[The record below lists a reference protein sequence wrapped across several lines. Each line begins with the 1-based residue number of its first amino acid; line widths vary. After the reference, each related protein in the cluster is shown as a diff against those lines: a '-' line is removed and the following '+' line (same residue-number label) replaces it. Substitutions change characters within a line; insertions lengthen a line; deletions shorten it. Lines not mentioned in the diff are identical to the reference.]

1 MCVELSYRTSYAC
14 VCSSGFYGI
23 NCQYSRLNS
32 TIFVNSTIL
41 TDEQS
46 IKLVDLITMNKGLT
60 SITSPI
66 NLIFQASVDGFNS
79 TSFHAKCDGVLGT
92 LFVAKSPFNNNI
104 FGGYT
109 EADWSGYYQY
119 KSDPNA
125 FLFSLTNSYNTSVK
139 MPVRN
144 SQNAIFTNPQ
154 YGPTFGQGYDAY
166 FDSNLNFFSYSLG
179 YSYQLPSFLTLYNQK
194 AQSFLAG
201 SYNIQPFDVE
211 VYSILIDRKFIV
223 NLLL

>member
-1 MCVELSYRTSYAC
+1 MPCQNGGTCQSI
-14 VCSSGFYGI
+14 GI
-23 NCQYSRLNS
+23 NFNCSCTNGYFGTNCQFKILNS
-32 TIFVNSTIL
+32 AIFNGSTIL
-41 TDEQS
+41 TNEQS
-46 IKLVDLITMNKGLT
+46 LKLANLTDFSLNSSWSLIY
-60 SITSPI
+60 
-66 NLIFQASVDGFNS
+66 QASRDGFS
-79 TSFHAKCDGVLGT
+79 SSSFHSKCNGNTGT
-92 LFVAKSPFNNNI
+92 LVVIKSSNSNI

-109 EADWSGYYQY
+109 NADWSGYYQY

-139 MPVRN
+139 MPVRI
-144 SQNAIFTNPQ
+144 SQNAIYTNPQ
-154 YGPTFGQGYDAY
+154 YGPTFGLGYDAY
-166 FDSNLNFFSYSLG
+166 FDSNLNFFSYALG